1 MGNYKTKYFGEIFID
16 ETSDFEYIDVP
27 YKDKEINISLA
38 DCDIYGDKLKTCI
51 KILDKYTEINEIAK
65 KAIIENFSGNET
77 IRYYF
82 ACHFDIL
89 EEELIQEIFG
99 VKTFDKIDIKSIVEK
114 LGEPSLLF
122 GIDNNEINF
131 SVDYKIAEEYSDEI
145 LCVKMDEKLN
155 ITDFAH
161 ESWREFI
168 NFIIAE
174 AD

>member
-27 YKDKEINISLA
+27 YKNKEINISLA
-38 DCDIYGDKLKTCI
+38 DCNIYGDKLKTCI
-51 KILDKYTEINEIAK
+51 KILDKYIEINEIAK
-65 KAIIENFSGNET
+65 KAIIENFPANET
-77 IRYYF
+77 IKDYF
-82 ACHFDIL
+82 ECHFEML

-99 VKTFDKIDIKSIVEK
+99 VKTFAELDIKSIVEK
-114 LGEPSLLF
+114 LDDPSLLF
-122 GIDNNEINF
+122 GIDNNEISF

-161 ESWREFI
+161 ES
-168 NFIIAE
+168 
-174 AD
+174 